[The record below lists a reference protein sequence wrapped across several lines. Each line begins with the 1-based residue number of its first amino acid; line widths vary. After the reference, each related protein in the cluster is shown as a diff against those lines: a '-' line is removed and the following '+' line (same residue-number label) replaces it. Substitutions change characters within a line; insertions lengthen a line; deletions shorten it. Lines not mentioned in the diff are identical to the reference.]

1 MKSPGALTVIS
12 SSQCTS
18 VCHHQDCIMLYTF
31 YVNLWEFA
39 SGHLRVLGI
48 IRVLYVVV
56 VVLMK
61 PASYDHV
68 YAVIASSLGG

>member
-1 MKSPGALTVIS
+1 MYVCVPS
-12 SSQCTS
+12 SELNYAIH
-18 VCHHQDCIMLYTF
+18 VL
-31 YVNLWEFA
+31 NLWEFA

-48 IRVLYVVV
+48 IRFQYVVV